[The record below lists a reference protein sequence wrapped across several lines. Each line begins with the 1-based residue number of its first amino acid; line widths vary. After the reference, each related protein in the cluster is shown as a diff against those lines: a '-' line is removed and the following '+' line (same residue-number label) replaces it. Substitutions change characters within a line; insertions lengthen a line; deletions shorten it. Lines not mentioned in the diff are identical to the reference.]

1 MINLGFIGYGKMG
14 SVLLNSLLKSSVI
27 KEDSIF
33 VNTRSIQKLSCLKSQ
48 YPSVT
53 ITENIQLIVEKCKI
67 IFICVGTYDVKT
79 IIDQISPFASH
90 NLYLILISGGLEIAT
105 IQSTINCK
113 ITRIM
118 PTMLAQVNEGVTLIA
133 HNKRVEEND
142 KIFICN
148 LLKRIGDVYELEE
161 SEFNAATNL
170 TSCAPAFIAFL
181 LDQYI
186 GSVIRNS
193 RLSYTEAYDLFKST
207 VTGTL
212 KLLEINGET
221 TSELINRVATKGG
234 ATEAGIKI
242 LSEKLPEAFD
252 QLMSATME
260 RHLTRSIET
269 RKQFGIY

>member
-1 MINLGFIGYGKMG
+1 MINSGFIGYGKMG
-14 SVLLNSLLKSSVI
+14 SVLLNSLLKSGAI
-27 KEDSIF
+27 KEDSVF

-53 ITENIQLIVEKCKI
+53 ILDNIQLIVEKCRI

-105 IQSTINCK
+105 VQSTIDCK

-221 TSELINRVATKGG
+221 TSELISRVATKGG
-234 ATEAGIKI
+234 ATETGIKI

-252 QLMSATME
+252 QLMSVTME
-260 RHLTRSIET
+260 RHITRSKET
-269 RKQFGIY
+269 QKQFGIC